1 MIGNPADLALIR
13 LQTDHTLP
21 EGQKR
26 GYNGVVDTLSRI
38 VKEEGVAALW
48 TGCTPTIY
56 RAMSINVGMLCTNE
70 QSKDML
76 KSMFGE
82 FKGLT
87 VCASFIAGFFA
98 CVLSLPF
105 DNVKTKYQRMAKD
118 ANGVY
123 PYSSFFDCFS
133 KSYKQQGFLGLY
145 VGFGTYVI
153 RIAPHAIIT
162 LLAVDYLN
170 KRFN

>member
-1 MIGNPADLALIR
+1 METVKKDGVARLYKGLDAGLIRQASYTTARMGIFKTLMDMGQQRSSTGYVPFWQKTAFSLAAGGLGSVIGNPADLALIR

-26 GYNGVVDTLSRI
+26 GYNGVFDTLARI

-48 TGCTPTIY
+48 TGCTPTVY

-82 FKGLT
+82 F
-87 VCASFIAGFFA
+87 
-98 CVLSLPF
+98 
-105 DNVKTKYQRMAKD
+105 
-118 ANGVY
+118 
-123 PYSSFFDCFS
+123 
-133 KSYKQQGFLGLY
+133 
-145 VGFGTYVI
+145 
-153 RIAPHAIIT
+153 
-162 LLAVDYLN
+162 
-170 KRFN
+170 